1 MIGFL
6 KSLFDPLSFKQ
17 TLSTA
22 LMSAGFLVWAV
33 CVCVCVCVCPRWCQ
47 RHKTLTFPLVG
58 ITDSC
63 YRHME
68 NFQTEHFLKTN
79 TKLQVHSA
87 KSTPDPFQPGCL
99 LRRRE
104 NSTLLVQ
111 PTLNLFF
118 PPHWILMIHEL
129 IPSCQLSLL
138 LASTPNSTLENTD
151 YTLKSTRRY
160 LFNHLEIEENS

>member
-1 MIGFL
+1 MVVVGSKSKANRRSRKVIGFL

-118 PPHWILMIHEL
+118 PPTLNLDDPRAHT
-129 IPSCQLSLL
+129 QLPALS
-138 LASTPNSTLENTD
+138 AFSF
-151 YTLKSTRRY
+151 YTK
-160 LFNHLEIEENS
+160 